1 MLSLVTACPY
11 LLPQDMATLRDY
23 VAFARMH
30 IHPELSE
37 EAAQSLVQAYVGKW
51 GKVAMAGMVFVQC

>member
-1 MLSLVTACPY
+1 
-11 LLPQDMATLRDY
+11 MATLRDY

-51 GKVAMAGMVFVQC
+51 DKVAMAGMVFVQC